1 MNKYSRRD
9 RNDIYSLILSMLVI
23 GNLAINLHAEWRTTI
38 LNFNGLS
45 LPTYFVFNGLLILAY
60 AIILLQYWLHGR
72 RYKVYTP
79 DMAMQMRLIVF
90 VIVILLLILPLIAVL
105 PVEMGVYVYGL
116 AYLLIVGVPLWI
128 ERYNNHDA
136 MNFPHLVERMQLIT
150 ILTFGEAVIS
160 VIRTFPLSQNVWLA
174 LVTFACLGAAFINY
188 VSQTAISLEHNQ
200 KNSPTLLISAHL
212 VLLMGLNMFTVGIE
226 LTTSD
231 LAYLTSPFLV
241 LLGLVIYHL
250 CLLLTARYNKE
261 ELRLTRRLL
270 LQYVGLLALGVGLAW
285 YFRDSIWIFFSVIAL
300 MEYAMM
306 RVGYLHRRDWI
317 RQNLKF

>member
-72 RYKVYTP
+72 RYKVCTP

-90 VIVILLLILPLIAVL
+90 VIVILLLTLPLIAVL

-128 ERYNNHDA
+128 ER
-136 MNFPHLVERMQLIT
+136 
-150 ILTFGEAVIS
+150 
-160 VIRTFPLSQNVWLA
+160 
-174 LVTFACLGAAFINY
+174 
-188 VSQTAISLEHNQ
+188 
-200 KNSPTLLISAHL
+200 
-212 VLLMGLNMFTVGIE
+212 
-226 LTTSD
+226 
-231 LAYLTSPFLV
+231 
-241 LLGLVIYHL
+241 
-250 CLLLTARYNKE
+250 
-261 ELRLTRRLL
+261 
-270 LQYVGLLALGVGLAW
+270 
-285 YFRDSIWIFFSVIAL
+285 
-300 MEYAMM
+300 
-306 RVGYLHRRDWI
+306 
-317 RQNLKF
+317 